1 MPQSSARSTH
11 TAGDC
16 GKVAAMHAL
25 LQLLAVED
33 AATEGKKVITG
44 MLIVGLI
51 FISVIALGQT
61 VHWVRH
67 RRR

>member
-1 MPQSSARSTH
+1 
-11 TAGDC
+11 
-16 GKVAAMHAL
+16 
-25 LQLLAVED
+25 
-33 AATEGKKVITG
+33 

-61 VHWVRH
+61 LHWLRH

>member
-1 MPQSSARSTH
+1 MYAF
-11 TAGDC
+11 
-16 GKVAAMHAL
+16 

-51 FISVIALGQT
+51 FVSVIALGQT
-61 VHWVRH
+61 THWLRH